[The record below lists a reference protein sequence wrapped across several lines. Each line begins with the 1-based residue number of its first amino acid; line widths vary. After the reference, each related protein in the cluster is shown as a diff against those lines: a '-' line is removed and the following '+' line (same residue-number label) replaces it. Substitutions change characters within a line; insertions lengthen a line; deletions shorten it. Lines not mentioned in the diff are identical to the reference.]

1 MHDLSLLWGWQEGV
15 MVFTGEVNREV
26 TVLIKGNGERELCLG
41 VVSVMQEARVCGG
54 DSSL

>member
-15 MVFTGEVNREV
+15 MVFTGEVNCEV